1 MSVYMKNFVLA
12 ALFYL
17 GLAVVFGILN
27 AVIDLGNFGYFAHSH
42 FNLLGFMAMII
53 FGIGYFILPRFNG
66 TELRFENWVPIHFY
80 LGNFSL
86 IGMILFRG
94 LYINT
99 GEDFHN
105 ILFITMAT
113 IQAISIFMF
122 IINIWLTLTPKK
134 KVETSEPE
142 QVISDKP
149 IVDESTMPNI
159 SVTPDSKIAF
169 LVDRLP
175 SLQQTLINCGLLALQ
190 MPDHLDKVRQM
201 GITIETAA
209 RNHNLDL
216 DSMIVAIEN
225 ELHKNGFTTKVDLDH
240 IPKETVPDKTTINTE
255 TLIGDVIENHP
266 KSRPTFQ
273 KYFGDGCFNC
283 PGQSYESID
292 LACRMHGVDSKAF
305 LSELQEA
312 LK

>member
-1 MSVYMKNFVLA
+1 MSLYMKNFVLA

-27 AVIDLGNFGYFAHSH
+27 AVMDLGNFGYFAHSH
-42 FNLLGFMAMII
+42 FNLLGFMAMIV

-80 LGNFSL
+80 LGNISL
-86 IGMILFRG
+86 IGMIVFRG

-99 GEDFHN
+99 GEDFLN

-122 IINIWLTLTPKK
+122 IINIWLTLSPKK
-134 KVETSEPE
+134 KVETSEPV
-142 QVISDKP
+142 QVNSNNPTI
-149 IVDESTMPNI
+149 DESTMPNVP
-159 SVTPDSKIAF
+159 VTPDSKIAF

-175 SLQQTLINCGLLALQ
+175 SLQQTFIDCGLMALK

-201 GITIETAA
+201 EITIQTAA
-209 RNHNLDL
+209 QNHNLDL

-225 ELHKNGFTTKVDLDH
+225 ELHKNGFTTKVELDK
-240 IPKETVPDKTTINTE
+240 IPSETTSPNSAITAE
-255 TLIGDVIENHP
+255 TLIGEIIENHP

-273 KYFGDGCFNC
+273 KYFGDGCFDC

-292 LACRMHGVDSKAF
+292 LACRMHGVDPNAF
-305 LSELQEA
+305 MSELQQA